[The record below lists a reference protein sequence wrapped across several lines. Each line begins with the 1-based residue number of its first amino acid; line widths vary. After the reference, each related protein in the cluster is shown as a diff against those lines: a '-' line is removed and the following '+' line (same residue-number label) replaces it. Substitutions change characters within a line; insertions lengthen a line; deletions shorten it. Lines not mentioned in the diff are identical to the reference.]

1 MIKSNPILDFQP
13 HPITTEGRMV
23 VSALPGQSLAEVLR
37 EHIVG
42 DHPVVV
48 LVDGIPVD
56 RGAWGRTIIEH
67 NTVIQARL
75 SVGDPPESN
84 PLAVV
89 LSIAVIVAAPY
100 AAGLILPASAPGW
113 VAAGVTAVLQTAGLL
128 AVNAIFPPN
137 LPLPPDAH
145 GQPRQYTLSGGSNR
159 ARPHEPVLLVLGSHR
174 VFPDVAAKEYVDFVG
189 SAQPRPAGKIAL
201 EIPPEVPAVPSINQG
216 PDMSENV
223 EEPPQSHYYTSDGQ
237 KRYNEQYLYQIFD
250 FGIGNLRIASER
262 IGETPL
268 TDFEDV
274 TTQKQVTPITLV
286 DGNVDTIPGGDL
298 DPPTVESGEV
308 TNHPLTRRTEPN
320 TDRIVFHLLSQNFT
334 VDDDGQIRGG
344 ANGFSLE
351 YRLVGETDWTLRRV
365 QMRSPSNDDARLLQR
380 YSFDYEVASGQYEVR
395 ATLTTAE
402 SDDDD
407 RQVLSATLFAV
418 TAHQPNVA
426 AFAGRN
432 PYAMRIRAT
441 GQLYGRLE
449 NFSADVD
456 QLIDVWDGSAW
467 TPNQKTSNPAWILRK
482 FWRGFRRSSDDKLIA
497 GRGLSADRINDEEL
511 KAWGAFCTANSLEC
525 NLVITDRMTSR
536 DVENQIARCGWASVT
551 QSSGKR
557 GVIWE
562 NDDQPVTALFTPANI
577 VSGSL
582 SIEYENEGLADE
594 IVGTYLDKESEWGEN
609 TLRRLVPG
617 TTNPERP
624 ATVRLEGITNG
635 TQAAKE
641 LNRMAAQQ
649 FYHQRVISW
658 ETGDDGQPLFVSR
671 GVVCSLG
678 HQLAGGTV
686 GGRLLSINTSRNQV
700 TVSADVPV
708 AGTLWIWDLSG
719 DVHVSD
725 YNRAGDTI
733 TLTTAIPD
741 PPFGVFDDPLSYR
754 YTAFDPSADPV
765 KVRLTGIEHLSGG
778 LFRLTAR
785 DEVAQYYDARTS
797 DLTHRLLPDRGRYR
811 PVRPAAV
818 VDEIGGSKIYVGSV
832 DPPLT
837 LGKNDDFY
845 INNTTNVMWKKQ
857 GGLWIPQADF
867 SGADAR
873 SGDLALTS
881 PRTPWAMT
889 ENTISG
895 ARGRR
900 SGARWARPGRF

>member
-189 SAQPRPAGKIAL
+189 SEQPRPAGKAAL
-201 EIPPEVPAVPSINQG
+201 EIPPEVPGVPGINQG
-216 PDMSENV
+216 PDMSDFV
-223 EEPPQSHYYTSDGQ
+223 EEPEQPHYHTRDGQ
-237 KRYNEQYLYQIFD
+237 KRYIEQYLYQIFD
-250 FGIGNLRIASER
+250 FGIGNLTIAKER
-262 IGETPL
+262 IGETL
-268 TDFEDV
+268 LDDFDDV
-274 TTQKQVTPITLV
+274 TTQQKVTPITLV

-298 DPPTVESGEV
+298 EPRTVENGQV
-308 TNHPLTRRTEPN
+308 TSYPLIRRTEPN

-334 VDDDGQIRGG
+334 VDDEGQIVGG
-344 ANGFSLE
+344 TNLFVLE
-351 YRLVGETDWTLRRV
+351 YRLVGETDWTSHRAD
-365 QMRSPSNDDARLLQR
+365 MPSPSNQDARLLQR
-380 YSFDYEVASGQYEVR
+380 YSYSYNVASGQYEVR
-395 ATLTTAE
+395 ATLTNGE
-402 SDDDD
+402 STDD
-407 RQVLSATLFAV
+407 RRVLSATLFAV
-418 TAHQPNVA
+418 TAHQPTNVDV
-426 AFAGRN
+426 FDGRN

-449 NFSADVD
+449 KFSADVD

-719 DVHVSD
+719 DVHVSE
-725 YNRAGDTI
+725 YNRAGETI

-754 YTAFDPSADPV
+754 YTAFDASAHPV

-797 DLTHRLLPDRGRYR
+797 DLTHRLMPDRGRYR
-811 PVRPAAV
+811 PVRPAAI

-832 DPPLT
+832 DPAADVGEGMTISISTIPPT
-837 LGKNDDFY
+837 SFGKSR
-845 INNTTNVMWKKQ
+845 
-857 GGLWIPQADF
+857 GGCGYRKP
-867 SGADAR
+867 
-873 SGDLALTS
+873 TS
-881 PRTPWAMT
+881 AVRTPRKVAIW
-889 ENTISG
+889 
-895 ARGRR
+895 R
-900 SGARWARPGRF
+900 